1 MSEIMRPMSIGH
13 LMHWIMSE
21 YEQKKSIFGI
31 EKIVKHENGQALPIY
46 EEKIESPFGPAAG
59 PNSQLAQNI
68 VAAYVAGSR
77 FFELKTVQVMDGADL
92 AACISRPCII
102 AGDECYNCEWSTEL
116 YVPQAFA
123 EYVKAWVACKLI
135 AKEYNLGDPDAFVFN
150 MSVGYDLEGIK
161 SPKIDKY
168 INEMIE
174 AKDTEVFKECINWAL
189 EHVNEFKNVDEEYI
203 RNISSNVSNSITES
217 TLHGCPPA
225 EIERIATYLITEKH
239 LNTFIKCNPTLLG
252 YEYARKRLDG
262 LGFDYIAFDDHHFVE
277 DLQWADAVP
286 MLHRLYDLCQEKG
299 LEFGVKITN
308 TFPVDVTRNELPS
321 NEMYMAGRALFPL
334 SIHVARLLT
343 DEFQGKLR
351 ISYSGGATIENI
363 KELFDAGIWPITMAT
378 NILKPGGYQRM
389 SQIADELMEC
399 GSERFSGVNVAALA
413 AIDDGV
419 EAKAMYRKP
428 VKPLPERH
436 VDKKLP
442 LFDCFNAPGRNGCPI
457 EQDIP
462 AYLQAMVDGD
472 AKKALE
478 IILER
483 NPLPF
488 ITGTICPHHCGDK
501 CMRNYYEET
510 LHIRETKLAAAS
522 QAYNEILPALKAEGS
537 VAGKKVAI
545 IGGGPAG
552 LAAATFLSR
561 AGVAVTVFERKEQL
575 GGVVRNVIPEFRIT
589 ADSID
594 KDVELC
600 KAYGAEFKL
609 GAEVTSVKALKAEG
623 YTDVI
628 VSIGAW
634 KPGRSPLAYGEV
646 TDALEFLMEAKK
658 NGASMNIG
666 KDVVVL
672 GGGNTAMDVARAAK
686 RLPGVEHVRLIYR
699 RTKRYMPADEEEL
712 QLAIED
718 GVEFLE
724 LLAPVGAENGKLKC
738 SVMELGAPDA
748 SGRRS
753 PVDTGRTEEY
763 PADTIIAAIGET
775 IDTTLY
781 AELGVEMDAKG
792 RPVVDANMMTTEAG
806 VYAVGDSRRGPAT
819 VVEAIADSAKAAAA
833 IAGISYD
840 KYAEENIAAD
850 EKLYTA
856 KKGVQSRD
864 TGKTPDDRCLGCP
877 TVCEVCTDV
886 CPNRANVA
894 IHVPGKCKA
903 QIIHVDGM
911 CNECGNCEVFCPYK
925 GGRPYKDKFTLYW
938 SEEDFLDSTNEGF
951 LPLEG
956 TQVKVRLDGKVETV
970 DIAGETDLSADT
982 VAVIRTVLKDYEYLI
997 H

>member
-161 SPKIDKY
+161 SPKVDKY
-168 INEMIE
+168 INDMIE

-203 RNISSNVSNSITES
+203 RSISSNVSNSITES

-442 LFDCFNAPGRNGCPI
+442 LFDCFNAPCRSGCPI

-501 CMRNYYEET
+501 CMRNYYEDT

-658 NGASMNIG
+658 NGAAMNIG

-686 RLPGVEHVRLIYR
+686 RIPGVENVRLIYR

-840 KYAEENIAAD
+840 KYAEENVAAD
-850 EKLYTA
+850 EKLYTV

-864 TGKTPDDRCLGCP
+864 TSKTPDDRCLGCP

-938 SEEDFLDSTNEGF
+938 TEEDFLDSTNEGF

-970 DIAGETDLSADT
+970 DVAGETDLSADA
-982 VAVIRTVLKDYEYLI
+982 VAVIRTVLKDYAYLI

>member
-161 SPKIDKY
+161 SPKVDKY
-168 INEMIE
+168 INDMIE

-343 DEFQGKLR
+343 DEFHGKLR

-442 LFDCFNAPGRNGCPI
+442 LFDCFNAPCRNGCPI

-501 CMRNYYEET
+501 CMRNYYEDT

-840 KYAEENIAAD
+840 KYAEENVAAD

-970 DIAGETDLSADT
+970 DIAGETDLSADA

>member
-161 SPKIDKY
+161 SPKVDKY
-168 INEMIE
+168 INDMIE

-262 LGFDYIAFDDHHFVE
+262 LGFDYIAFDDHHFLE

-442 LFDCFNAPGRNGCPI
+442 LFDCFNAPCRNGCPI

-938 SEEDFLDSTNEGF
+938 TEEDFLDSTNEGF
-951 LPLEG
+951 LVLDG

-970 DIAGETDLSADT
+970 DVAQETDLPADA
-982 VAVIRTVLKDYEYLI
+982 VAVIRTVLKDYAYLI
-997 H
+997 R

>member
-161 SPKIDKY
+161 SPKVDKY
-168 INEMIE
+168 INDMIE

-203 RNISSNVSNSITES
+203 RSISSNVSNSITES

-343 DEFQGKLR
+343 DEFHGKLR

-442 LFDCFNAPGRNGCPI
+442 LFDCFNAPCRNGCPI

-501 CMRNYYEET
+501 CMRNYYEDT

-561 AGVAVTVFERKEQL
+561 AGVPVTVFERKEQL

-609 GAEVTSVKALKAEG
+609 GAEVASVKALKAEG

-686 RLPGVEHVRLIYR
+686 RIPGVENVRLIYR

-724 LLAPVGAENGKLKC
+724 LLAPVGAENGTLKC

-775 IDTTLY
+775 IDTSLY

-840 KYAEENIAAD
+840 KYAEENVAAD
-850 EKLYTA
+850 EKLYTV

-864 TGKTPDDRCLGCP
+864 TSKTPDDRCLGCP

-938 SEEDFLDSTNEGF
+938 TEEDFLDSTNEGF

-970 DIAGETDLSADT
+970 DVAGETDLSADA
-982 VAVIRTVLKDYEYLI
+982 VAVIRTVLKDYAYLI

>member
-161 SPKIDKY
+161 SPKVDKY
-168 INEMIE
+168 INDMIE

-343 DEFQGKLR
+343 DEFHGKLR

-442 LFDCFNAPGRNGCPI
+442 LFDCFNAPCRSGCPI

-501 CMRNYYEET
+501 CMRNYYEDT

-561 AGVAVTVFERKEQL
+561 VGVPVTVFERKEQL

-658 NGASMNIG
+658 NGAAMNIG

-686 RLPGVEHVRLIYR
+686 RIPGVENVRLIYR

-775 IDTTLY
+775 IDTSLY

-840 KYAEENIAAD
+840 KYAEENVAAD

-864 TGKTPDDRCLGCP
+864 TSKTPDDRCLGCP

-938 SEEDFLDSTNEGF
+938 TEEDFLDSTNEGF

-956 TQVKVRLDGKVETV
+956 TQVKVRLDGKVEAV
-970 DIAGETDLSADT
+970 DVAGETDLSADA
-982 VAVIRTVLKDYEYLI
+982 VAVIRTVLKDYAYLI

>member
-1 MSEIMRPMSIGH
+1 MSEIMRPMTIDH

-31 EKIVKHENGQALPIY
+31 EKLVKHENGQALPIF

-68 VAAYVAGSR
+68 VAAYAAGSR
-77 FFELKTVQVMDGADL
+77 FFELKTVQVMDGAEL
-92 AACISRPCII
+92 AACINRPCII

-116 YVPQAFA
+116 YVPQAYA

-135 AKEYNLGDPDAFVFN
+135 AKEYGLGDPDGFVFN

-161 SPKIDKY
+161 SPKVDKY
-168 INEMIE
+168 INDMIE

-262 LGFDYIAFDDHHFVE
+262 LGFDYIAFDDHHFLE

-363 KELFDAGIWPITMAT
+363 KELFEAGIWPITMAT

-419 EAKAMYRKP
+419 EAKAMYKKP

-442 LFDCFNAPGRNGCPI
+442 LFDCFNAPCRNGCPI

-561 AGVAVTVFERKEQL
+561 AGVAVTVFERKEKL
-575 GGVVRNVIPEFRIT
+575 GGVVRNVIPEFRIS

-686 RLPGVEHVRLIYR
+686 RIPGVEHVRLIYR

-792 RPVVDANMMTTEAG
+792 RPVVDANMMTTEAD

-840 KYAEENIAAD
+840 KYAEENVAAD

-951 LPLEG
+951 LSLGG

-970 DIAGETDLSADT
+970 DVAGETDLPADA
-982 VAVIRTVLKDYEYLI
+982 VAVIRTVLKDYAYLI
-997 H
+997 R

>member
-161 SPKIDKY
+161 SPKVDKY
-168 INEMIE
+168 INDMIE

-203 RNISSNVSNSITES
+203 RSISSNVSNSITES

-343 DEFQGKLR
+343 DEFHGKLR

-442 LFDCFNAPGRNGCPI
+442 LFDCFNAPCRNGCPI

-501 CMRNYYEET
+501 CMRNYYEDT

-658 NGASMNIG
+658 NGAAMNIG

-686 RLPGVEHVRLIYR
+686 RIPGVENVRLIYR

-775 IDTTLY
+775 IDTSLY

-840 KYAEENIAAD
+840 KYAEENVAAD
-850 EKLYTA
+850 EKLYTV

-864 TGKTPDDRCLGCP
+864 TSKTPDDRCLGCP

-938 SEEDFLDSTNEGF
+938 TEEDFLDSTNEGF

-970 DIAGETDLSADT
+970 DVAGETDLSADA
-982 VAVIRTVLKDYEYLI
+982 VAVIRTVLKDYAYLI

>member
-161 SPKIDKY
+161 SPKVDKY
-168 INEMIE
+168 INDMIE

-343 DEFQGKLR
+343 DEFHGKLR

-442 LFDCFNAPGRNGCPI
+442 LFDCFNAPCRSGCPI

-501 CMRNYYEET
+501 CMRNYYEDT

-561 AGVAVTVFERKEQL
+561 VGVPVTVFERKEQL

-658 NGASMNIG
+658 NGAAMNIG

-686 RLPGVEHVRLIYR
+686 RIPGVENVRLIYR

-775 IDTTLY
+775 IDTSLY

-792 RPVVDANMMTTEAG
+792 RPVVDANMMTTEVG

-840 KYAEENIAAD
+840 KYAEENVAAD

-864 TGKTPDDRCLGCP
+864 TSKTPDDRCLGCP

-938 SEEDFLDSTNEGF
+938 TEEDFLDSTNEGF

-970 DIAGETDLSADT
+970 DVAGETDLSADA
-982 VAVIRTVLKDYEYLI
+982 VAVIRTVLKDYAYLI

>member
-161 SPKIDKY
+161 SPKVDKY
-168 INEMIE
+168 INDMIE

-203 RNISSNVSNSITES
+203 RSISSNVSNSITES

-442 LFDCFNAPGRNGCPI
+442 LFDCFNAPCRNGCPI

-501 CMRNYYEET
+501 CMRNYYEDT

-658 NGASMNIG
+658 NGAAMNIG

-686 RLPGVEHVRLIYR
+686 RIPGVENVRLIYR

-840 KYAEENIAAD
+840 KYAEENVAAD
-850 EKLYTA
+850 EKLYTV

-864 TGKTPDDRCLGCP
+864 TSKTPDDRCLGCP

-970 DIAGETDLSADT
+970 DVAGETDLSADA
-982 VAVIRTVLKDYEYLI
+982 VAVIRTVLKDYAYLI

>member
-161 SPKIDKY
+161 SPKVDKY
-168 INEMIE
+168 INDMIE

-203 RNISSNVSNSITES
+203 RSISSNVSNSITES
-217 TLHGCPPA
+217 TLHGSPPA

-442 LFDCFNAPGRNGCPI
+442 LFDCFNAPCRNGCPI

-840 KYAEENIAAD
+840 KYAEENVAAD

-970 DIAGETDLSADT
+970 DIAGETDLSADA

>member
-161 SPKIDKY
+161 SPKVDKY
-168 INEMIE
+168 INDMIE

-203 RNISSNVSNSITES
+203 RSISSNVSNSITES

-343 DEFQGKLR
+343 DEFHGKLR

-442 LFDCFNAPGRNGCPI
+442 LFDCFNAPCRNGCPI

-501 CMRNYYEET
+501 CMRNYYEDT
-510 LHIRETKLAAAS
+510 LRIRETKLAAAS

-658 NGASMNIG
+658 NGAAMNIG

-686 RLPGVEHVRLIYR
+686 RIPGVENVRLIYR

-775 IDTTLY
+775 IDTSLY

-840 KYAEENIAAD
+840 KYAEENVAAD
-850 EKLYTA
+850 EKLYTV

-864 TGKTPDDRCLGCP
+864 TSKIPDDRCLGCP

-938 SEEDFLDSTNEGF
+938 TEEDFLDSTNEGF

-970 DIAGETDLSADT
+970 DVAGETDLSADA
-982 VAVIRTVLKDYEYLI
+982 VAVIRTVLKDYAYLI

>member
-161 SPKIDKY
+161 SPKVDKY
-168 INEMIE
+168 INDMIE

-203 RNISSNVSNSITES
+203 RSISSNVSNSITES

-343 DEFQGKLR
+343 DEFHGKLR

-442 LFDCFNAPGRNGCPI
+442 LFDCFNAPCRSGCPI

-501 CMRNYYEET
+501 CMRNYYEDT

-561 AGVAVTVFERKEQL
+561 AGVPVTVFERKEQL

-658 NGASMNIG
+658 NGAAMNIG

-686 RLPGVEHVRLIYR
+686 RIPGVENVRLIYR

-775 IDTTLY
+775 IDTSLY
-781 AELGVEMDAKG
+781 AELGVEMAAKG

-840 KYAEENIAAD
+840 KYAEENVAAD

-864 TGKTPDDRCLGCP
+864 TSKTPDDRCLGCP

-938 SEEDFLDSTNEGF
+938 TEEDFLDSTNEGF

-970 DIAGETDLSADT
+970 DVAGETDLSADA
-982 VAVIRTVLKDYEYLI
+982 VAVIRTVLKDYAYLI

>member
-1 MSEIMRPMSIGH
+1 MSEIMRPMTIDH

-31 EKIVKHENGQALPIY
+31 EKLVKHENGQALPIF

-68 VAAYVAGSR
+68 VAAYAAGSR
-77 FFELKTVQVMDGADL
+77 FFELKTVQVMDGAEL
-92 AACISRPCII
+92 AACINRPCII

-116 YVPQAFA
+116 YVPQAYA

-135 AKEYNLGDPDAFVFN
+135 AKEYGLGDPDGFVFN

-161 SPKIDKY
+161 SPKVDKY
-168 INEMIE
+168 INDMIE

-262 LGFDYIAFDDHHFVE
+262 LGFDYIAFDDHHFLE

-363 KELFDAGIWPITMAT
+363 KELFEAGIWPITMAT

-419 EAKAMYRKP
+419 EAKAMYKKP

-442 LFDCFNAPGRNGCPI
+442 LFDCFNAPCRNGCPI

-561 AGVAVTVFERKEQL
+561 AGVAVTVFERKEKL
-575 GGVVRNVIPEFRIT
+575 GGVVRNVIPEFRIS

-686 RLPGVEHVRLIYR
+686 RIPGVEHVRLIYR

-850 EKLYTA
+850 EKMYTA

-864 TGKTPDDRCLGCP
+864 TKKTPDDRCLGCP

-938 SEEDFLDSTNEGF
+938 TEEDFLDSTNEGF
-951 LPLEG
+951 LVLDG

-970 DIAGETDLSADT
+970 DVAQETDLPADA
-982 VAVIRTVLKDYEYLI
+982 VAVIRTVLKDYAYLI
-997 H
+997 R

>member
-1 MSEIMRPMSIGH
+1 MSEIMRPMSIDH

-436 VDKKLP
+436 VDMKLP
-442 LFDCFNAPGRNGCPI
+442 LFDCFNAPCRNGCPI

-840 KYAEENIAAD
+840 KYAEANVAAD

-856 KKGVQSRD
+856 KKGLQSRD

-951 LPLEG
+951 LSLGG

-970 DIAGETDLSADT
+970 DIAGETDLSADA
-982 VAVIRTVLKDYEYLI
+982 VVVIRTVLKDYAYLI

>member
-1 MSEIMRPMSIGH
+1 MSEIMRPMTIDH

-31 EKIVKHENGQALPIY
+31 EKLVKHENGQALPIF

-68 VAAYVAGSR
+68 VAAYAAGSR
-77 FFELKTVQVMDGADL
+77 FFELKTVQVMDGAEL
-92 AACISRPCII
+92 AACINRPCII

-116 YVPQAFA
+116 YVPQAYA

-135 AKEYNLGDPDAFVFN
+135 AKEYGLGDPDGFVFN

-161 SPKIDKY
+161 SPKVDKY
-168 INEMIE
+168 INDMIE

-262 LGFDYIAFDDHHFVE
+262 LGFDYIAFDDHHFLE

-389 SQIADELMEC
+389 SQIADELIEC

-419 EAKAMYRKP
+419 EAKAMYKKP

-442 LFDCFNAPGRNGCPI
+442 LFDCFNAPCRNGCPI

-561 AGVAVTVFERKEQL
+561 AGVAVTVFERKEKL
-575 GGVVRNVIPEFRIT
+575 GGVVRNVIPEFRIS

-686 RLPGVEHVRLIYR
+686 RIPGVEHVRLIYR

-753 PVDTGRTEEY
+753 PVDTGKTEEY

-775 IDTTLY
+775 IDTSLY

-792 RPVVDANMMTTEAG
+792 RPVVDANMMTTEAD

-840 KYAEENIAAD
+840 KYAEENVAAD

-938 SEEDFLDSTNEGF
+938 TEEDFLDSTNEGF
-951 LPLEG
+951 LVLDG

-970 DIAGETDLSADT
+970 DVAQETDLPADA
-982 VAVIRTVLKDYEYLI
+982 VAVIRTVLKDYAYLI
-997 H
+997 R

>member
-161 SPKIDKY
+161 SPKVDKY
-168 INEMIE
+168 INDMIE

-343 DEFQGKLR
+343 DEFHGKLR

-442 LFDCFNAPGRNGCPI
+442 LFDCFNAPCRNGCPI

-501 CMRNYYEET
+501 CMRNYYEDT
-510 LHIRETKLAAAS
+510 LRIRETKLAAAS
-522 QAYNEILPALKAEGS
+522 QAYNEILPALKAEGN

-575 GGVVRNVIPEFRIT
+575 GGVVRNVIPEFRIS

-686 RLPGVEHVRLIYR
+686 RIPGVENVRLIYR

-775 IDTTLY
+775 IDTSLY
-781 AELGVEMDAKG
+781 AELGIEMDAKG

-840 KYAEENIAAD
+840 KYAEENVAAD

-864 TGKTPDDRCLGCP
+864 TSKTPDDRCLGCP

-938 SEEDFLDSTNEGF
+938 TEEDFLDSTNEGF

-970 DIAGETDLSADT
+970 DVAGETDLSADA
-982 VAVIRTVLKDYEYLI
+982 VAVIRTVLKDYAYLI

>member
-161 SPKIDKY
+161 SPKVDKY
-168 INEMIE
+168 INDMIE

-442 LFDCFNAPGRNGCPI
+442 LFDCFNAPCRSGCPI

-561 AGVAVTVFERKEQL
+561 AGVAVTVFERKEKL
-575 GGVVRNVIPEFRIT
+575 GGVVRNVIPEFRIS

-658 NGASMNIG
+658 NGAAMNIG

-686 RLPGVEHVRLIYR
+686 RIPGVEHVRLIYR

-724 LLAPVGAENGKLKC
+724 LLAPVGAENGTLKC

-775 IDTTLY
+775 IDTSLY

-850 EKLYTA
+850 EKLYTV

-864 TGKTPDDRCLGCP
+864 TSKTPDDRCLGCP

-938 SEEDFLDSTNEGF
+938 TEEDFLDSTNEGF

-970 DIAGETDLSADT
+970 DVAGETDLSADA
-982 VAVIRTVLKDYEYLI
+982 VAVIRTVLKDYAYLI

>member
-161 SPKIDKY
+161 SPKVDKY
-168 INEMIE
+168 INDMIE

-203 RNISSNVSNSITES
+203 RSISSNVSNSITES

-442 LFDCFNAPGRNGCPI
+442 LFDCFNAPCRNGCPI

-775 IDTTLY
+775 IDTSSVRR
-781 AELGVEMDAKG
+781 AWRRDGRKG
-792 RPVVDANMMTTEAG
+792 PSG
-806 VYAVGDSRRGPAT
+806 CRR
-819 VVEAIADSAKAAAA
+819 KH
-833 IAGISYD
+833 
-840 KYAEENIAAD
+840 
-850 EKLYTA
+850 
-856 KKGVQSRD
+856 
-864 TGKTPDDRCLGCP
+864 DD
-877 TVCEVCTDV
+877 
-886 CPNRANVA
+886 
-894 IHVPGKCKA
+894 
-903 QIIHVDGM
+903 
-911 CNECGNCEVFCPYK
+911 Y
-925 GGRPYKDKFTLYW
+925 
-938 SEEDFLDSTNEGF
+938 
-951 LPLEG
+951 
-956 TQVKVRLDGKVETV
+956 
-970 DIAGETDLSADT
+970 
-982 VAVIRTVLKDYEYLI
+982 
-997 H
+997 

>member
-1 MSEIMRPMSIGH
+1 MSEIMRPMSIDH

-92 AACISRPCII
+92 AACINRPCII

-135 AKEYNLGDPDAFVFN
+135 AKEYGLGDPDAFVFN

-161 SPKIDKY
+161 SPKVDKY
-168 INEMIE
+168 INDMIE

-442 LFDCFNAPGRNGCPI
+442 LFDCFNAPCRNGCPI

-522 QAYNEILPALKAEGS
+522 QAYNEILPALRAEGS
-537 VAGKKVAI
+537 VTDKKVAI

-575 GGVVRNVIPEFRIT
+575 GGVVRNVIPEFRIS

-775 IDTTLY
+775 IDTSLY

-819 VVEAIADSAKAAAA
+819 VVEAIADSAKAA

-840 KYAEENIAAD
+840 KYAEENVAAD

-864 TGKTPDDRCLGCP
+864 ISKTPDDRCLGCP

-951 LPLEG
+951 LSLGG

-970 DIAGETDLSADT
+970 DVAGETDLPADA
-982 VAVIRTVLKDYEYLI
+982 VAVIRTVLKDYAYLI

>member
-1 MSEIMRPMSIGH
+1 MSEIMRPMTIDH

-31 EKIVKHENGQALPIY
+31 EKLVKHENGQALPIF

-68 VAAYVAGSR
+68 VAAYAAGSR
-77 FFELKTVQVMDGADL
+77 FFELKTVQVMDGAEL
-92 AACISRPCII
+92 AACINRPCII

-116 YVPQAFA
+116 YVPQAYA

-135 AKEYNLGDPDAFVFN
+135 AKEYGLGDPDGFVFN

-161 SPKIDKY
+161 SPKVDKY
-168 INEMIE
+168 INDMIE

-262 LGFDYIAFDDHHFVE
+262 LGFDYIAFDD
-277 DLQWADAVP
+277 LQWADAVP

-363 KELFDAGIWPITMAT
+363 KELFEAGIWPITMAT

-419 EAKAMYRKP
+419 EAKAMYKKP

-442 LFDCFNAPGRNGCPI
+442 LFDCFNAPCRNGCPI

-561 AGVAVTVFERKEQL
+561 AGVAVTVFERKEKL
-575 GGVVRNVIPEFRIT
+575 GGVVRNVIPEFRIS

-686 RLPGVEHVRLIYR
+686 RIPGVEHVRLIYR

-753 PVDTGRTEEY
+753 PVDTGKTEEY

-819 VVEAIADSAKAAAA
+819 VVEAIADSAKVAAA

-840 KYAEENIAAD
+840 KYAEENVAAD

-951 LPLEG
+951 LSLGG

-970 DIAGETDLSADT
+970 DVAQETDLPADA
-982 VAVIRTVLKDYEYLI
+982 VAVIRTVLKDYAYLI
-997 H
+997 R

>member
-161 SPKIDKY
+161 SPKVDKY
-168 INEMIE
+168 INDMIE

-203 RNISSNVSNSITES
+203 RSISSNVSNSITES

-442 LFDCFNAPGRNGCPI
+442 LFDCFNAPCRNGCPI

-634 KPGRSPLAYGEV
+634 KPGRSPLAYGEG

-840 KYAEENIAAD
+840 KYAEENVAAD

-970 DIAGETDLSADT
+970 DIAGETDLSADA

>member
-1 MSEIMRPMSIGH
+1 MSEIMRPMSIDH

-68 VAAYVAGSR
+68 VAAYAAGSR

-161 SPKIDKY
+161 SPKVDKY
-168 INEMIE
+168 INDMIE

-203 RNISSNVSNSITES
+203 KNISSNVSNSITES

-262 LGFDYIAFDDHHFVE
+262 LGFDYIAFDDHHFLE

-442 LFDCFNAPGRNGCPI
+442 LFDCFNAPCRNGCPI

-575 GGVVRNVIPEFRIT
+575 GGVVRNVIPEFRIS

-686 RLPGVEHVRLIYR
+686 RLPGVENVRLIYR

-775 IDTTLY
+775 IDTSLY

-840 KYAEENIAAD
+840 KYAEENVAAD

-864 TGKTPDDRCLGCP
+864 TSKTPDDRCLGCP

-951 LPLEG
+951 LPLGG
-956 TQVKVRLDGKVETV
+956 TQVKVRLDGKVGTV
-970 DIAGETDLSADT
+970 DVAGETDLSADA
-982 VAVIRTVLKDYEYLI
+982 VAVIRTVLKDYAYLI

>member
-161 SPKIDKY
+161 SPKVDKY
-168 INEMIE
+168 INDMIE

-343 DEFQGKLR
+343 DEFHGKLR

-442 LFDCFNAPGRNGCPI
+442 LFDCFNAPCRNGCPI

-501 CMRNYYEET
+501 CMRNYYEDT
-510 LHIRETKLAAAS
+510 LRIRETKLAAAS

-575 GGVVRNVIPEFRIT
+575 GGVVRNVIPEFRIS

-686 RLPGVEHVRLIYR
+686 RIPGVENVRLIYR

-775 IDTTLY
+775 IDTSLY
-781 AELGVEMDAKG
+781 AELGIEMDAKG

-840 KYAEENIAAD
+840 KYAEENVAAD

-864 TGKTPDDRCLGCP
+864 TSKTPDDRCLGCP

-938 SEEDFLDSTNEGF
+938 TEEDFLDSTNEGF

-970 DIAGETDLSADT
+970 DVAGETDLSADA
-982 VAVIRTVLKDYEYLI
+982 VAVIRTVLKDYAYLI

>member
-1 MSEIMRPMSIGH
+1 MSEIMRPMTIDH

-31 EKIVKHENGQALPIY
+31 EKLVKHENGQALPIF

-68 VAAYVAGSR
+68 VAAYAAGSR
-77 FFELKTVQVMDGADL
+77 FFELKTVQVMDGAEL
-92 AACISRPCII
+92 AACINRPCII

-116 YVPQAFA
+116 YVPQAYA

-135 AKEYNLGDPDAFVFN
+135 AKEYGLGDPDGFVFN

-161 SPKIDKY
+161 SPKVDKY
-168 INEMIE
+168 INDMIE

-262 LGFDYIAFDDHHFVE
+262 LGFDYIAFDDHHFLE

-419 EAKAMYRKP
+419 EAKAMYKKP

-442 LFDCFNAPGRNGCPI
+442 LFDCFNAPCRGGCPI

-522 QAYNEILPALKAEGS
+522 QAYNEILPALKVRGS
-537 VAGKKVAI
+537 VEGKKVAI

-561 AGVAVTVFERKEQL
+561 AGVAVTVFERKEKL
-575 GGVVRNVIPEFRIT
+575 GGVVRNVIPEFRIS

-686 RLPGVEHVRLIYR
+686 RIPGVEHVRLIYR

-840 KYAEENIAAD
+840 KYAEENVAAD

-938 SEEDFLDSTNEGF
+938 TEEDFLDSTNEGF
-951 LPLEG
+951 LVLDG

-970 DIAGETDLSADT
+970 DVAQETDLPAEA
-982 VAVIRTVLKDYEYLI
+982 VAVIRTVLKDYAYLI
-997 H
+997 R

>member
-161 SPKIDKY
+161 SPKVDKY
-168 INEMIE
+168 INDMIE

-442 LFDCFNAPGRNGCPI
+442 LFDCFNAPCRNGCPI

-501 CMRNYYEET
+501 CMRNYYEDT

-658 NGASMNIG
+658 NGAAMNIG

-686 RLPGVEHVRLIYR
+686 RIPGVENVRLIYR

-775 IDTTLY
+775 IDTSLY

-840 KYAEENIAAD
+840 KYAEENVAAD
-850 EKLYTA
+850 EKLYTV

-864 TGKTPDDRCLGCP
+864 TSKTPDDRCLGCP

-970 DIAGETDLSADT
+970 DVAGETDLSADA
-982 VAVIRTVLKDYEYLI
+982 VAVIRTVLKDYAYLI

>member
-1 MSEIMRPMSIGH
+1 MSEIMRPMSIDH

-68 VAAYVAGSR
+68 VAAYAAGSR

-161 SPKIDKY
+161 SPKVDKY
-168 INEMIE
+168 INDMIE

-203 RNISSNVSNSITES
+203 KNISSNVSNSITES

-262 LGFDYIAFDDHHFVE
+262 LGFDYIAFDDHHFLE

-442 LFDCFNAPGRNGCPI
+442 LFDCFNAPCRSGCPI

-522 QAYNEILPALKAEGS
+522 QAYNEILPALKADGS

-575 GGVVRNVIPEFRIT
+575 GGVVRNVIPEFRIS

-686 RLPGVEHVRLIYR
+686 RLPGVENVRLIYR

-775 IDTTLY
+775 IDTSLY

-840 KYAEENIAAD
+840 KYAEENVAAD

-864 TGKTPDDRCLGCP
+864 TSKTPDDRCLGCP

-951 LPLEG
+951 LPLGG

-970 DIAGETDLSADT
+970 DVAGETDLSADA
-982 VAVIRTVLKDYEYLI
+982 VAVIRTVLKDYAYLI

>member
-161 SPKIDKY
+161 SPKVDKY
-168 INEMIE
+168 INDMIE

-203 RNISSNVSNSITES
+203 RSISSNVSNSITES

-343 DEFQGKLR
+343 DEFHGKLR

-442 LFDCFNAPGRNGCPI
+442 LFDCFNAPCRNGCPI

-501 CMRNYYEET
+501 CMRNYYEDT

-575 GGVVRNVIPEFRIT
+575 GGVVRNVIPEFRIS

-594 KDVELC
+594 KDVELG

-658 NGASMNIG
+658 NGAAMNIG

-686 RLPGVEHVRLIYR
+686 RIPGVENVRLIYR

-775 IDTTLY
+775 IDTSLY

-840 KYAEENIAAD
+840 KYAEENVAAD

-864 TGKTPDDRCLGCP
+864 TSKTPDDRCLGCP

-938 SEEDFLDSTNEGF
+938 TEEDFLDSTNEGF

-970 DIAGETDLSADT
+970 DVAGETDLSADA
-982 VAVIRTVLKDYEYLI
+982 VAVIRTVLKDYAYLI

>member
-161 SPKIDKY
+161 SPKVDKY
-168 INEMIE
+168 INDMIE

-203 RNISSNVSNSITES
+203 RSISSNVSNSITES

-442 LFDCFNAPGRNGCPI
+442 LFDCFNAPCRSGCPI

-501 CMRNYYEET
+501 CMRNYYEDT

-537 VAGKKVAI
+537 VAGKKVAV

-575 GGVVRNVIPEFRIT
+575 GGVVRNVIPEFRIS

-658 NGASMNIG
+658 NGAAMNIG

-686 RLPGVEHVRLIYR
+686 RIPGVENVRLIYR

-724 LLAPVGAENGKLKC
+724 LLAPVGAENGTLKC

-775 IDTTLY
+775 IDTSLY

-840 KYAEENIAAD
+840 KYAEENVAAD

-864 TGKTPDDRCLGCP
+864 TSKTPDDRCLGCP

-938 SEEDFLDSTNEGF
+938 TEEDFLDSTNEGF

-970 DIAGETDLSADT
+970 DVAGETDLSADA
-982 VAVIRTVLKDYEYLI
+982 VAVIRTVLKDYAYLI

>member
-1 MSEIMRPMSIGH
+1 MSEIMRPMSIDH

-161 SPKIDKY
+161 SPKVDKY
-168 INEMIE
+168 INDMIE

-203 RNISSNVSNSITES
+203 KNISSNVSNSITES

-262 LGFDYIAFDDHHFVE
+262 LGFDYIAFDDHHFLE

-442 LFDCFNAPGRNGCPI
+442 LFDCFNAPCRNGCPI

-552 LAAATFLSR
+552 LAAAAFLSR

-575 GGVVRNVIPEFRIT
+575 GGVVRNVIPEFRIS

-686 RLPGVEHVRLIYR
+686 RLPGVENVRLIYR

-775 IDTTLY
+775 IDTSLY

-840 KYAEENIAAD
+840 KYAEENVAAD

-864 TGKTPDDRCLGCP
+864 TSKTPDDRCLGCP

-951 LPLEG
+951 LPLGG

-970 DIAGETDLSADT
+970 DVAGETDLSADA
-982 VAVIRTVLKDYEYLI
+982 VAVIRTVLKDYAYLI

>member
-68 VAAYVAGSR
+68 VAAYAAGSR

-161 SPKIDKY
+161 SPKVDKY
-168 INEMIE
+168 INDMIE

-203 RNISSNVSNSITES
+203 RSISSNVSNSITES

-321 NEMYMAGRALFPL
+321 NEMYMAGRVLFPL

-442 LFDCFNAPGRNGCPI
+442 LFDCFNAPCRNGCPI

-501 CMRNYYEET
+501 CMRNYYEDT

-840 KYAEENIAAD
+840 KYAEENVAAD

-864 TGKTPDDRCLGCP
+864 TSKTPDDRCLGCP
-877 TVCEVCTDV
+877 PVCEVCTDV

-951 LPLEG
+951 LPLGG

-970 DIAGETDLSADT
+970 DVAGETDLSADA
-982 VAVIRTVLKDYEYLI
+982 VAVIRTVLKDYAYLI

>member
-1 MSEIMRPMSIGH
+1 MSEIMRPMSIDH

-161 SPKIDKY
+161 SPKVDKY
-168 INEMIE
+168 INDMIE

-203 RNISSNVSNSITES
+203 KNISSNVSNSITES

-442 LFDCFNAPGRNGCPI
+442 LFDCFNAPCRNGCPI

-522 QAYNEILPALKAEGS
+522 QAYNEILPALKAEGN

-575 GGVVRNVIPEFRIT
+575 GGVVRNVIPEFRIS

-686 RLPGVEHVRLIYR
+686 RLPGVENVRLIYR

-775 IDTTLY
+775 IDTSLY

-840 KYAEENIAAD
+840 KYAEENVAAD

-864 TGKTPDDRCLGCP
+864 TSKTPDDRCLGCP

-951 LPLEG
+951 LPLGG

-970 DIAGETDLSADT
+970 DVAGETDLSADA
-982 VAVIRTVLKDYEYLI
+982 VAVIRTVLKDYAYLI

>member
-161 SPKIDKY
+161 SPKVDKY
-168 INEMIE
+168 INDMIE

-203 RNISSNVSNSITES
+203 RSISSNVSNSITES

-442 LFDCFNAPGRNGCPI
+442 LFDCFNAPCRNGCPI

-501 CMRNYYEET
+501 CMRNYYEDT

-658 NGASMNIG
+658 NGAAMNIG

-686 RLPGVEHVRLIYR
+686 RIPGVENVRLIYR

-775 IDTTLY
+775 IDTSLY

-840 KYAEENIAAD
+840 KYAEENVAAD

-864 TGKTPDDRCLGCP
+864 TSKTPDDRCLGCP

-938 SEEDFLDSTNEGF
+938 TEEDFLDSTNEGF

>member
-1 MSEIMRPMSIGH
+1 MSEIMRPMTIDH

-31 EKIVKHENGQALPIY
+31 EKLVKHENGQALPIF

-68 VAAYVAGSR
+68 VAAYAAGSR
-77 FFELKTVQVMDGADL
+77 FFELKTVQVMDGAEL
-92 AACISRPCII
+92 AACINRPCII

-116 YVPQAFA
+116 YVPQAYA

-135 AKEYNLGDPDAFVFN
+135 AKEYGLGDPDGFVFN

-168 INEMIE
+168 INDMKE
-174 AKDTEVFKECINWAL
+174 AKDTEIFKECINWAL

-203 RNISSNVSNSITES
+203 RNISSNISNSITES

-225 EIERIATYLITEKH
+225 EIERIATHLITEKH

-262 LGFDYIAFDDHHFVE
+262 LGFDYIAFDDHHFLE
-277 DLQWADAVP
+277 DLQWADAIP
-286 MLHRLYDLCQEKG
+286 MLRRLYDLCQERG

-419 EAKAMYRKP
+419 EAKAMYKKP

-442 LFDCFNAPGRNGCPI
+442 LFDCFNAPCRGGCPI

-522 QAYNEILPALKAEGS
+522 QAYNEILPALKVRGS
-537 VAGKKVAI
+537 VEGKKVAI

-575 GGVVRNVIPEFRIT
+575 GGVVRNVIPEFRIG

-609 GAEVTSVKALKAEG
+609 GAEITSVKALKAEG

-686 RLPGVEHVRLIYR
+686 RIPGVEHVRLIYR

-753 PVDTGRTEEY
+753 PVDTGKTEEY

-775 IDTTLY
+775 IDTSLY
-781 AELGVEMDAKG
+781 AELGIEMDAKG
-792 RPVVDANMMTTEAG
+792 RPVVDGNMMSTEAG

-850 EKLYTA
+850 EKRYTA

-864 TGKTPDDRCLGCP
+864 TKKTPDDRCLGCP

-894 IHVPGKCKA
+894 IHVPGKCKV

-938 SEEDFLDSTNEGF
+938 TEEDFLDSTNEGF
-951 LPLEG
+951 LVLDG

-970 DIAGETDLSADT
+970 DVAQETDLPADA
-982 VAVIRTVLKDYEYLI
+982 VAVIRTVLKDYAYLI
-997 H
+997 R

>member
-31 EKIVKHENGQALPIY
+31 EKIVKRENGQALPIY

-68 VAAYVAGSR
+68 VAAYAAGSR

-161 SPKIDKY
+161 SPKVDKY
-168 INEMIE
+168 INDMIE

-203 RNISSNVSNSITES
+203 KNISSNVSNSITES

-442 LFDCFNAPGRNGCPI
+442 LFDCFNAPCRNGCPI

-686 RLPGVEHVRLIYR
+686 RLPGVENVRLIYR

-775 IDTTLY
+775 IDTSLY

-840 KYAEENIAAD
+840 KYAEENVAAD

-864 TGKTPDDRCLGCP
+864 TSKTPDDRCLGCP

-951 LPLEG
+951 LPLGG

-970 DIAGETDLSADT
+970 DVAGETDLSADA
-982 VAVIRTVLKDYEYLI
+982 VAVIRTVLKDYAYLI